1 MRTKQRGL
9 GLIVLLLLCIYAVWL
24 NQRSKTVRDQHVA
37 TVSPIDEMLRVPAS
51 IARQEGT
58 AAAILIDTSGS
69 MKDPVPD
76 ADGQSKPKIDIA
88 RRAAGDLVRHFGEY
102 SQTHPDRPLLMGIY
116 EFSARD
122 DEPVCRPVIKLGPP
136 RVEEA
141 QAALDKMFPEG
152 GTPIG
157 DAMILAKRDLDFTGM
172 THRHI
177 LVVTDGENNRGY
189 SPGAVASFLATQAA
203 EARASI
209 YFIAFDIEAAKF
221 NAVKESGGLVLAAA
235 NERDLNQTLDFIL
248 TGKILAEQPAST
260 VSK

>member
-1 MRTKQRGL
+1 MRTNVRGI
-9 GLIVLLLLCIYAVWL
+9 GLFLLVLLCIYAVWL
-24 NQRSKTVRDQHVA
+24 NRQSKPAREQAA

-69 MKDPVPD
+69 MRDPVPD

-88 RRAAGDLVRHFGEY
+88 RRAAGDLVRRFGEY
-102 SQTHPDRPLLMGIY
+102 SQTHPDRRLLVGIY

-122 DEPVCRPVIKLGPP
+122 NEPACRSVIELGPP
-136 RVEEA
+136 RVQEA
-141 QAALDKMFPEG
+141 QAALDKMFPAG
-152 GTPIG
+152 ATLIG
-157 DAMILAKRDLDFTGM
+157 DAMILAKRDLDLTGI
-172 THRHI
+172 TRRHI

-189 SPGAVASFLATQAA
+189 SPGVVASVLATQAE

-248 TGKILAEQPAST
+248 TGKILAEQPASPAR
-260 VSK
+260 